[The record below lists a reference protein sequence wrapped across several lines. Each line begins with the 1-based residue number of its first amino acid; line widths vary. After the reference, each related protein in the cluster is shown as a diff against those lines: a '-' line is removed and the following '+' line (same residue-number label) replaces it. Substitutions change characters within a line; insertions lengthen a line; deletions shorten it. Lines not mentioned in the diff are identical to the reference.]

1 MKLVAVRVGKVVPK
15 PRDLPQLVDCRG
27 IRDELGVSRAA
38 AEAIMRELPKVQFRG
53 LRKTYVRKQD
63 VLRLV
68 DEGTLAE

>member
-1 MKLVAVRVGKVVPK
+1 VKVGKAVPK
-15 PRDLPQLVDCRG
+15 PRDLPRLLDCRG

-38 AEAIMRELPKVQFRG
+38 AEAIMRELPKVQFHG

-68 DEGTLAE
+68 DEGTVVE

>member
-1 MKLVAVRVGKVVPK
+1 MRVGKAVPR

-38 AEAIMRELPKVQFRG
+38 AEAIMRDLPKVRFRG

-68 DEGTLAE
+68 DEGTIVE